1 VYLLCVSFC
10 MMMYKLHFAETH
22 HLTDG
27 DDHTLAVNGYEDL
40 GSMYMLNL
48 QDGSTQSVGK
58 QLVESIEEIEG

>member
-1 VYLLCVSFC
+1 
-10 MMMYKLHFAETH
+10 MMYNLHFAEPH

-27 DDHTLAVNGYEDL
+27 EDNALAVNGYEDL

-58 QLVESIEEIEG
+58 QLVESIEEIED